1 MFEIEKDVPLVKR
14 EYKGGRETLFPFK
27 DMQINDSFLVPAGEG
42 DRKTR
47 MAVSAAAN
55 YYGRRYSTT
64 YAVRAVE
71 GGVRVW
77 RVK

>member
-1 MFEIEKDVPLVKR
+1 MFEIEKDIPLMKR
-14 EYKGGRETLFPFK
+14 ERHGGRKTEFPFR
-27 DMQINDSFLVPAGEG
+27 DMQVNDSFLVPAGEG

-55 YYGRRYSTT
+55 YYGKRYGAT